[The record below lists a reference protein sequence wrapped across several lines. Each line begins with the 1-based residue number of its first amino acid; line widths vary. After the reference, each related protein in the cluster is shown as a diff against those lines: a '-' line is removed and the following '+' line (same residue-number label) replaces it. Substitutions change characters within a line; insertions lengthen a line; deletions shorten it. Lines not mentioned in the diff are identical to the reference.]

1 MQSIDSSVRDLVES
15 LDVEQILP
23 LDYAAYRPLLLDGL
37 CFFLDHLPKGRLAE
51 IVSRQLALPPET
63 GFGGRVLNL
72 VHQCPTLHKLGQIV
86 SRDRRLS
93 HGLRRCLQDLE
104 SVRPQTQFDDI
115 SQEVGNALGN
125 REGVELNPHPLAEA
139 SVSVILPFTWRDGS
153 SNPIRQGVLKV
164 LRPGVKERL
173 YEELEIWAELGV
185 FLQER
190 CEYHGLPLLDY
201 RETLDTVRRLLK
213 EEVRFDREQRHLVE
227 AAAFYEDEPDVVIPR
242 LMPFCSERVTAME
255 RVEGGKV
262 TDAAISGSRRE
273 RLADT
278 LIQALIAKPF
288 WEPEE
293 ATPFHADPHAGNL
306 FCTPDERLAILDWT
320 LVGRLDKQ
328 QRIDLMQMVLGGITH
343 DASRICHAVEG
354 LGRTRPEESRLRACV
369 ADSLREI
376 RLGHFPGFG
385 WSQRLLDRVAVSTGM
400 GFPENL
406 VLFRKA
412 LLTLSS
418 VVADTSAS
426 ASVDR
431 IMITA
436 GLQRFSGELQHRL
449 LAEPDSRSF
458 GTHVSNADLLG
469 LLGSWPGV
477 AAGYW
482 LGVWQDCLELFRTGS
497 VPRNLS
503 RK

>member
-1 MQSIDSSVRDLVES
+1 MQSVDSSVRVLVES
-15 LDVEQILP
+15 LDVEHILP

-37 CFFLDHLPKGRLAE
+37 CFFLDRLPKRRLAE
-51 IVSRQLALPPET
+51 IVSKQLALPPET
-63 GFGGRVLNL
+63 GFESRLLNL
-72 VHQCPTLHKLGQIV
+72 LHQCPTLHKLGQIV
-86 SRDRRLS
+86 SRDRRLA

-104 SVRPQTQFDDI
+104 SVRPRTKLDDI
-115 SQEVGNALGN
+115 SQEIGDQLRK
-125 REGVELNPHPLAEA
+125 REGIELNPYPLAEA
-139 SVSVILPFTWRDGS
+139 SVSVILPFTWQDGR
-153 SNPIRQGVLKV
+153 SNQIRQGVFKV
-164 LRPGVKERL
+164 LRPGVKARL

-185 FLQER
+185 FLEER

-213 EEVRFDREQRHLVE
+213 EEVRFDKEQQHLVE

-242 LMPFCSERVTAME
+242 LLPFCSERVTAME

-262 TDAAISGSRRE
+262 TDAAISSSRRE

-293 ATPFHADPHAGNL
+293 VTPFHADPHAGNL
-306 FCTPDERLAILDWT
+306 FCTPDESLAILDWA
-320 LVGRLDKQ
+320 LVGRLDKG

-343 DASRICHAVEG
+343 DASRICQAVEG
-354 LGRTRPEESRLRACV
+354 LGRTQPEESRLRACV
-369 ADSLREI
+369 TDSLREI
-376 RLGHFPGFG
+376 RMGCFPGFG

-431 IMITA
+431 IIVTA
-436 GLQRFSGELQHRL
+436 GLQRFYGELQHRV
-449 LAEPDSRSF
+449 LAPPDSRSF

-469 LLGSWPGV
+469 LMGSWPG
-477 AAGYW
+477 AAASCW
-482 LGVWQDCLELFRTGS
+482 LGVWQDCLELLHAGS
-497 VPRNLS
+497 SPRNLH
-503 RK
+503 

>member
-1 MQSIDSSVRDLVES
+1 MQSVDSSVRHLVES

-23 LDYAAYRPLLLDGL
+23 LGYAAYRPLLLDGL
-37 CFFLDHLPKGRLAE
+37 CFFLDHLPKRRLAE

-63 GFGGRVLNL
+63 GFEGRVLNL
-72 VHQCPTLHKLGQIV
+72 FHQCPTLHKLGQIV
-86 SRDRRLS
+86 SRDRRLP
-93 HGLRRCLQDLE
+93 HELRRCLQDLE
-104 SVRPQTQFDDI
+104 SVRPETRFDEI
-115 SQEVGNALGN
+115 PQEICNELRNG
-125 REGVELNPHPLAEA
+125 EGIELIPHPIAEA
-139 SVSVILPFTWRDGS
+139 SVSVILPFTWREGR
-153 SNPIRQGVLKV
+153 SNQVRQGVFKV

-185 FLQER
+185 FLEER

-213 EEVRFDREQRHLVE
+213 QEVRFDREQEHLVE

-242 LMPFCSERVTAME
+242 LLPFCSERVTAME

-262 TDAAISGSRRE
+262 TDAAVSGSRRG

-288 WEPEE
+288 WGPGEV
-293 ATPFHADPHAGNL
+293 TSFHADPHAGNL
-306 FCTPDERLAILDWT
+306 FCTPDEKLAILDWT
-320 LVGRLDKQ
+320 LVGRLDKR
-328 QRIDLMQMVLGGITH
+328 QRIDLMQMVLGGMTH
-343 DASRICHAVEG
+343 DASRICQAVES
-354 LGRTRPEESRLRACV
+354 LGRTQPEESRLRACV

-376 RLGHFPGFG
+376 RLGRFPGFG
-385 WSQRLLDRVAVSTGM
+385 WSQGLLDRVAVSTGM

-426 ASVDR
+426 ASIDR
-431 IMITA
+431 IMMTA
-436 GLQRFSGELQHRL
+436 GLQRFSGELQHRV
-449 LAEPDSRSF
+449 LAKPDSRSF
-458 GTHVSNADLLG
+458 GTHISNADLLG
-469 LLGSWPGV
+469 LLGSWPGT
-477 AAGYW
+477 AASYW
-482 LGVWQDCLELFRTGS
+482 LGVWQDCLELFSAGS
-497 VPRNLS
+497 RPRNLH
-503 RK
+503 